1 MPERAFHALV
11 RAQIARLEAPG
22 VQCVDLVYEELC
34 AIAAR
39 GGAELDSLARRP
51 RLRARVLAT
60 VTELLRA
67 KLEPCQRKVR
77 DQIDAELA
85 YINTRHPDFVSSR
98 AAVAGLLDRQVR
110 ARRRAAPPRRA
121 AAPP

>member
-60 VTELLRA
+60 VTELLRS

-85 YINTRHPDFVSSR
+85 YINTRHPDFVTSRDAVSAAARENVRCSLSLPLSSR
-98 AAVAGLLDRQVR
+98 MFSR
-110 ARRRAAPPRRA
+110 
-121 AAPP
+121 